1 MKFVEFKEP
10 QFDQYFVIFVSGANL
25 NDVCESDSGSNLSFD
40 IDDTFLTI
48 ESHDTEQ
55 PHPAGDILSSQ
66 EVTLLKQHYN
76 DLEFKYNDLQT
87 KVNSGHGMGSHF
99 AHGKGAGI
107 GQLPIGRQ
115 RRWSIGSSDTSSFR
129 RESKFKPGK
138 QVHHKHHSR
147 EFK

>member
-1 MKFVEFKEP
+1 MN
-10 QFDQYFVIFVSGANL
+10 YITAFVSGANL
-25 NDVCESDSGSNLSFD
+25 NDVQESDSGSNLSFD

-48 ESHDTEQ
+48 ESHDTEH
-55 PHPAGDILSSQ
+55 PHPAGDLLNSP
-66 EVTLLKQHYN
+66 EVTLLKQQYN
-76 DLEFKYNDLQT
+76 DLEYRYHDLQT
-87 KVNSGHGMGSHF
+87 KMHPGGHSIGSQF
-99 AHGKGAGI
+99 AHGKGAGA

-138 QVHHKHHSR
+138 PIHHKHQSR